1 MSTCLRSYFCLVIPN
16 PAYRASVRGAIV
28 GCICGVVGIFLP
40 HTLFWGEAQLQNLID
55 KGRTPLPVFG
65 QENEPTADFLAL
77 GYCVIDPSDKDSI
90 RAGFSV
96 GCALAIGVTKTIV
109 IGLSLGTGIIGGHF
123 WG

>member
-1 MSTCLRSYFCLVIPN
+1 
-16 PAYRASVRGAIV
+16 
-28 GCICGVVGIFLP
+28 VVGIFLP